1 MVKWLGET
9 MISLYIFIS
18 VMLVGIGME
27 FLKFPFWSFL
37 LVSVLLY
44 SLTVYISFAEKLCY
58 KRSLSLI
65 PLAFFWFFK
74 SVLQDFTQFSSWLC
88 YIIPIGAILVL
99 LVGKLIL
106 GYYKDKKNMV
116 GDATLV

>member
-18 VMLVGIGME
+18 VMLLGIGME

-65 PLAFFWFFK
+65 PLAFFK